1 MTKGNPNL
9 HICNIFHLQS
19 FFLLQYFYTLEEY
32 VMDEL
37 IVQGEISSKIFTLR
51 AKQVMIDRDL
61 AILYD
66 VKTIRLREQ
75 VKRNS
80 KRFPDDFMFRLSED
94 EVELMV
100 SQNAIPSRQHLGGAL
115 PYVFTEQGI
124 YMIAT
129 VLKSDVA
136 IDVNIAILRTFTKL
150 REFSKHYNALAKQI
164 MEVERKSDKQYKELR
179 KALDELVSSSRL
191 VDEKV
196 MGFLK

>member
-1 MTKGNPNL
+1 
-9 HICNIFHLQS
+9 
-19 FFLLQYFYTLEEY
+19 
-32 VMDEL
+32 MDEL
-37 IVQGEISSKIFTLR
+37 IVQGEISSKIVTLR
-51 AKQVMIDRDL
+51 GKQVMLDRDL
-61 AILYD
+61 AVLYH
-66 VKTIRLREQ
+66 VKPIRLREQ

-80 KRFPDDFMFRLSED
+80 KRFPDDFMFQLSEN
-94 EVELMV
+94 EVKIMV
-100 SQNAIPSRQHLGGAL
+100 SQNAIPSKQHLGGAL

-124 YMIAT
+124 YMLAT

-136 IDVNIAILRTFTKL
+136 IDVNIAIMRTFTKL

-164 MEVERKSDKQYKELR
+164 IEVERKSDKQYKELR